1 VTERRGL
8 RLTGCLFN
16 PHTLFLSHLAA
27 FILGGSFIWSLNASD
42 SEKRFDTL
50 VWLALLS
57 LHGLI
62 LYRARRVA
70 FGYHLLLFSAG
81 AAAIWS
87 VDEAALLLKI
97 GFTLGW
103 LLLMGLVGA
112 ALLWKRL

>member
-1 VTERRGL
+1 M
-8 RLTGCLFN
+8 GCLLN
-16 PHTLFLSHLAA
+16 PHSFFIAHGVT

-42 SEKRFDTL
+42 SEKLFDTL

-70 FGYHLLLFSAG
+70 FVYHLLLFSAG

-87 VDEAALLLKI
+87 VDADEAALLLRI
-97 GFTLGW
+97 GLTLGW

-112 ALLWKRL
+112 ALIWKRL